1 MKLNTWFVIH
11 AMVALIFALGMILM
25 PAFLLSMF
33 GGAAIVSVSP
43 LFVQMFGATLAGT
56 FVLLWLMKDVSDT
69 AARRAVVIGY
79 FVYFVIAT
87 VVSTMAQLSGVFNVM
102 GWSTPGHLIILGLGY
117 AYFLFVKKD
126 YS

>member
-1 MKLNTWFVIH
+1 MKLNTWFVVH
-11 AMVALIFALGMILM
+11 ALVAILFALGMIFM

-43 LFVQMFGATLAGT
+43 LFVQLFGATLVGT
-56 FVLLWLMKDVSDT
+56 FVLLWLMRGVADT
-69 AARRAVVIGY
+69 SARKAVAIAY
-79 FVYFVIAT
+79 FVYFIIAT
-87 VVSTMAQLSGVFNVM
+87 VVSTMAQLSGVFNLM

-126 YS
+126 FT

>member
-1 MKLNTWFVIH
+1 MKLNTWFVVH
-11 AMVALIFALGMILM
+11 AVVAIVFALGMIFM

-43 LFVQMFGATLAGT
+43 MFVQMFGATLVGT
-56 FVLLWLMKDVSDT
+56 FVLLWLMRGVSDT
-69 AARRAVVIGY
+69 SARRAVVIAY

-87 VVSTMAQLSGVFNVM
+87 AVSIMAQLSGVFNMM